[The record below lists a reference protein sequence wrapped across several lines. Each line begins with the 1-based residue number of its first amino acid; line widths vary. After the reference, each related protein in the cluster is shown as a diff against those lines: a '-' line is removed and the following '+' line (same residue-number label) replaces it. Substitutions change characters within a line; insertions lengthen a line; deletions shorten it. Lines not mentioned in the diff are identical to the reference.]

1 MKFANSMDIEVL
13 PVRMEN
19 IIHLPL
25 GLLGFEEI
33 KRYVLLVNPE
43 EAPFRWLQVLDDP
56 NMAFIVVSP
65 FEILPDYAPD
75 ISGEDVEFIGL
86 KTAEDALVLNIV
98 TLRAGGKATM
108 NLKGPVV
115 INRHTLLGKQ
125 VVLNNA
131 ADYALQYA
139 LPTVS

>member
-1 MKFANSMDIEVL
+1 MDIEVL

-65 FEILPDYAPD
+65 FEILPDYGPD
-75 ISGEDVEFIGL
+75 ISSEDVEFIGL